1 MRPLSPWSR
10 QAPAPSPASHAIPAS
25 APAHPR
31 SVSPKPTSI
40 GSQPPTGLHALPT
53 CSSGGGPR
61 PLGFD
66 VPRRMDLPHCSIVL
80 GSWQDQFSNRQ
91 FIVAAE
97 GRKRSSIFFDQ
108 KPTTYDV
115 NNKC

>member
-40 GSQPPTGLHALPT
+40 GSPPPTDLHALVVRVLLQQGTPVAPNLRWR
-53 CSSGGGPR
+53 CAALVGL
-61 PLGFD
+61 PLHQLDG
-66 VPRRMDLPHCSIVL
+66 RRGAHGKAAGRLP
-80 GSWQDQFSNRQ
+80 DR
-91 FIVAAE
+91 AATLDN
-97 GRKRSSIFFDQ
+97 SH
-108 KPTTYDV
+108 
-115 NNKC
+115 